1 MIEIALSIVLGF
13 FNLVSLKFVPPLEL
27 KAVTAGWS
35 MTTASSSIDFE
46 KLKSAK
52 LRN

>member
-27 KAVTAGWS
+27 NGSNRWMEHDDSK
-35 MTTASSSIDFE
+35 FE
-46 KLKSAK
+46 YR
-52 LRN
+52 LREA